1 LREPEILAYFPFII
15 ENFDI
20 DGVQWKLCIIPHAR
34 LRSVQRGISIQI
46 ITSVFRR
53 FVNSSNQQ
61 AVAITVGNYS
71 VTTRPAPRNR
81 TITIRFDIDEVSD
94 TEGAAHVV
102 TVVCG
107 MTTVDWDEDTV
118 VL

>member
-1 LREPEILAYFPFII
+1 M
-15 ENFDI
+15 
-20 DGVQWKLCIIPHAR
+20 
-34 LRSVQRGISIQI
+34 
-46 ITSVFRR
+46 FRR

-71 VTTRPAPRNR
+71 VTTRPAQRNR
-81 TITIRFDIDEVSD
+81 TITIRFDIDEVSE

-107 MTTVDWDEDTV
+107 MTTIEGDENAV